1 MASGEFHTE
10 GRGRHKALRVPV
22 RVVDGA
28 AAHALDLPCL
38 KLALVTAGSGYARIG
53 SRRVS
58 LVAPAVLC
66 LGPRESA
73 YLDPGLACTAAL
85 FLPEFV
91 TGSADVSV
99 LETLPSTAGGT
110 IRHPDGYWAAAF
122 RLGTGGPPR
131 ALVVPPLA
139 TRRLA
144 ENLGRLRHELE
155 GQQCLFWPSWARA
168 FLSEILFLVAQL
180 HHAPETDPTAPGDFP
195 EHPVAPVV
203 LALRRRYR
211 EPHTLTALA
220 REFHTNRT
228 TLQQRFRSYTGRSV
242 AAYLRDLRLAMART
256 LLAEGD
262 LAVEAIA
269 EQVGFADL
277 TGFIRAFRR
286 AYGCT
291 PARYRRSLAPGALR

>member
-1 MASGEFHTE
+1 M
-10 GRGRHKALRVPV
+10 RVPV
-22 RVVDGA
+22 SVVDGTA
-28 AAHALDLPCL
+28 ARALDKPCL
-38 KLALVTAGSGYARIG
+38 KLALVTAGSGFARIG

-58 LVAPAVLC
+58 LVAPAILC
-66 LGPRESA
+66 LGLRESA
-73 YLDPGLACTAAL
+73 YLDPGLTCTAVL

-99 LETLPSTAGGT
+99 LETLPSTASGT
-110 IRHPDGYWAAAF
+110 ILHPDGYWAAAF

-131 ALVVPPLA
+131 SLVAPPLA

-144 ENLGRLRHELE
+144 ENLDRLRHQLE

-180 HHAPETDPTAPGDFP
+180 HHAPATDPTAPGDFP
-195 EHPVAPVV
+195 EHPATPVV

-228 TLQQRFRSYTGRSV
+228 TLQQRFRAYTGKSV
-242 AAYLRDLRLAMART
+242 AAYLRELRLAMART
-256 LLAEGD
+256 LLSED
-262 LAVEAIA
+262 DRTIEAVAD
-269 EQVGFADL
+269 QVGFADL

-291 PARYRRSLAPGALR
+291 PAGYRRSLVAGSLR